1 MDNLRGKKTKK
12 LIAGAL
18 SLFLFMTIAAPH
30 QLFAGQC
37 ERALKKCLIDAGIA
51 TIMGA
56 IAGSFSGN
64 FIGSFFGAVAA
75 GGSYATMCL
84 AGYDFCNR
92 YLDDYEADAEK

>member
-1 MDNLRGKKTKK
+1 MYNLRGKKTKK
-12 LIAGAL
+12 LIALAL
-18 SLFLFMTIAAPH
+18 SLFLFMMIATPH

-37 ERALKKCLIDAGIA
+37 ERALKRCLIDAGIA
-51 TIMGA
+51 TVMGA

-64 FIGSFFGAVAA
+64 FIGSLLGAAAA

-84 AGYDFCNR
+84 AGFDFCNR

>member
-1 MDNLRGKKTKK
+1 MNNLKGKKAKK

-18 SLFLFMTIAAPH
+18 SLFLFMMIAAPH
-30 QLFAGQC
+30 QLSAGEC
-37 ERALKKCLIDAGIA
+37 ERALKRCIIDAGIA

-64 FIGSFFGAVAA
+64 FIGSLFGAAAA

-84 AGYDFCNR
+84 AGFDFCKR
-92 YLDDYEADAEK
+92 YIDDYGDHEE